1 MNTIEE
7 NSIIGALPVAA
18 IPPLLPPIIL
28 EVFDRYDK
36 ILNPH
41 QRKLL
46 EDTNRIK
53 DKLNQLNRLNKG
65 SLKF

>member
-1 MNTIEE
+1 MNTIAED
-7 NSIIGALPVAA
+7 SIIAALPGAVV
-18 IPPLLPPIIL
+18 PPILPPIIL
-28 EVFDRYDK
+28 DVFDRYDK

-53 DKLNQLNRLNKG
+53 DKLNQLNRLNQG
-65 SLKF
+65 S